1 MKNKILSFLIGGAVV
16 GTLTFSGATYG
27 QDSLNDVRGTIDL
40 MKTKIVNLDKSVKN
54 YETAYGQLVNQ
65 SKKDI
70 ENKVKAIASLEEKI
84 SVLENKLSIESAN
97 SKELKA
103 QLNALNR
110 EKAKLEREK
119 ADLEEKNK
127 LIPILEEENKQALKE
142 LKDLNKKIDE
152 LEDELEEA
160 NSYKD
165 NNIKSVVKEAQAEI
179 NRLESE
185 VEKANKD
192 TEKTVDKINNAYKQV
207 EDLGNQVITVKD
219 IKDSHK

>member
-27 QDSLNDVRGTIDL
+27 QDNLNDVRGTIDL

-65 SKKDI
+65 SEKDI
-70 ENKVKAIASLEEKI
+70 ENKVKAIASLEEQI
-84 SVLENKLSIESAN
+84 TELENQLSIETAN

-103 QLNALNR
+103 QLDSLNK
-110 EKAKLEREK
+110 EKSKLEREK
-119 ADLEEKNK
+119 AELVEKNK
-127 LIPILEEENKQALKE
+127 LIPILEEENEQALKE
-142 LKDLNKKIDE
+142 LKDLNKEIKD

-179 NRLESE
+179 NRLEGE
-185 VEKANKD
+185 LEKANKD
-192 TEKTVDKINNAYKQV
+192 TKKTIDKINNSYKQV
-207 EDLGNQVITVKD
+207 ENLGNEVITVND
-219 IKDSHK
+219 IKKSHK